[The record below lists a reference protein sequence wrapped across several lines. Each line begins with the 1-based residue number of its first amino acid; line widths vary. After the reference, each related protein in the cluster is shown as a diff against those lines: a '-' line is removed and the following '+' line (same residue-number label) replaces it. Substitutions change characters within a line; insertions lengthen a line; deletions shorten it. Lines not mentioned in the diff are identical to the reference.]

1 MNSFK
6 ITDDG
11 DPFHVQR
18 YGSEIMKVKSSVAML
33 KPVKVM
39 MNVRNT
45 WKVTMEEK
53 SGYVALHIINGTI
66 VL

>member
-11 DPFHVQR
+11 DPFHVQW

-39 MNVRNT
+39 MNVPNT
-45 WKVTMEEK
+45 WKVTMKEK
-53 SGYVALHIINGTI
+53 SGYVALYIINGTI